1 MGNETR
7 YCPQCGNMITSSG
20 SCLNCGWKGVPS
32 SSEQPKHNSNL
43 YLSETMNKAKSF
55 RDSKIL
61 ISIIGIISGIAV
73 IIMGH
78 NAIDEIDD
86 LMYFDCITI
95 GIGILIILKS
105 LFFLLHS
112 ITLYQHMNFQYF
124 LTKSFLEERKESD
137 INVNESINETIKTFF
152 NDSDSK

>member
-20 SCLNCGWKGVPS
+20 SCPNCGWKGVSS

-43 YLSETMNKAKSF
+43 YLTETMDKAGGL
-55 RDSKIL
+55 RDFKIL
-61 ISIIGIISGIAV
+61 ISIIGIIAGIV
-73 IIMGH
+73 VTINGSTENEMG
-78 NAIDEIDD
+78 DFT
-86 LMYFDCITI
+86 YFNLIAI

-112 ITLYQHMNFQYF
+112 ITSYQHMNFQYF
-124 LTKSFLEERKESD
+124 LAKSFLEERKEND
-137 INVNESINETIKTFF
+137 ENINETIKTFF
-152 NDSDSK
+152 EDSDSK